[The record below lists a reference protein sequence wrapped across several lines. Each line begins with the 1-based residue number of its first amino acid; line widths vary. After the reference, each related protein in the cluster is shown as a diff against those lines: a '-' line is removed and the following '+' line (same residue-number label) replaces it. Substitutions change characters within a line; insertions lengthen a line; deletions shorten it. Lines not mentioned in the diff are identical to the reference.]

1 MKLKNL
7 LIALSFILTISAC
20 KKSDIAPAPDQSN
33 PVTPPVVT
41 PYTPDNSFKIVA
53 YMPSYKDPET
63 IDISKY
69 KMITHLFYAFLEINP
84 SGDGSLNPLS
94 QPKRFDIVKQR
105 SIDSRVKFGISVSGS
120 SANFAT
126 LASSATARTKFV
138 TNVVA
143 FAKNNNLDGVDVDWE
158 YPSTSGTTPS
168 GDNFTLLM
176 KELSE
181 ALHKVNKFLSAAVT
195 PAVYAG
201 GIRDGIKPEVYPYV
215 DFFNIMQ
222 YDGQTYDTSNPNQHA
237 TYNMSVSSLDI
248 WLNSKGLPKEKAV
261 CGMPLYGREAFTI
274 SSTGAAI
281 AGAAISYRNIE
292 AAGADVN
299 LNSATVTGKDC
310 WFNGIAMIKQKTQ
323 LAKERA
329 NGIMFWEFSFD
340 SNSSKSL
347 IKAANDQLGRNYN

>member
-20 KKSDIAPAPDQSN
+20 KKSDVAPDSGQSN
-33 PVTPPVVT
+33 QVTPPVVT

-63 IDISKY
+63 VDISKY
-69 KMITHLFYAFLEINP
+69 KMITHLFYAFLEINA
-84 SGDGSLNPLS
+84 SGDGSLNALS
-94 QPKRFDIVKQR
+94 QQTRFTTVMQRAKANNVK
-105 SIDSRVKFGISVSGS
+105 VGISVSGA

-158 YPSTSGTTPS
+158 YPSTTTGS
-168 GDNFTLLM
+168 ADNFTLLM

-181 ALHKVNKFLSAAVT
+181 GLHKVNKFLSAAVT

-201 GIRDGIKPEVYPYV
+201 GIREGIKPEVFPYI

-222 YDGQTYDTSNPNQHA
+222 YDGPNYDSAEPLNHA
-237 TYNMSVSSLDI
+237 SYKMSVASLDI
-248 WLNSKGLPKEKAV
+248 WLGSKALPREKAIV
-261 CGMPLYGREAFTI
+261 GIPLYGENA
-274 SSTGAAI
+274 SGSAK
-281 AGAAISYRNIE
+281 SYRDIE
-292 AAGADVN
+292 ASGADVN
-299 LNSATVTGKDC
+299 LNIVTVGGSDYG
-310 WFNGIAMIKQKTQ
+310 FNGIPLVKQKAQ
-323 LAKERA
+323 LAKDRA

-347 IKAANDQLGRNYN
+347 IRAANDQLGRTY